1 MPKKKKEKPEKE
13 EELEELAAMLKEN
26 SDSVEQGEE
35 VEESEL
41 EKDVDDSNLN
51 LQNLEFHQFMQLQD
65 SREAGAPA
73 LERIAGSAPRPIF
86 VGGIPRETT
95 ASGGADS
102 KDEFKYVPG
111 AENNNE
117 PKYVERS
124 EHYME
129 SQNVDLTRI
138 GKTRDTISQ
147 ANMETSFQQAPEL
160 RQFGSE
166 SPARERTW
174 AAERID
180 VARAGR
186 RDPFE
191 RPEEKYEKYKPK
203 FPK

>member
-51 LQNLEFHQFMQLQD
+51 LQNLEFHQFMQLHEESQ
-65 SREAGAPA
+65 EGAPA

-86 VGGIPRETT
+86 VGGIPRGP
-95 ASGGADS
+95 ASLEEERGDS
-102 KDEFKYVPG
+102 FKYVPG